1 MSEKPKLQQI
11 ATDRIKIPPVRVTA
25 IFDDDTAEVFKTS
38 LAQDGIVDPLQ
49 LIDDGKELWLWDG
62 LHRLEEAKL
71 ANQKTVP
78 AIIRK
83 GSLKDA
89 MTKNLFWNDLR
100 GRNRP
105 GDEIRAIKHLIEVE
119 GMTLQEIVQK
129 TPKKARHFEE
139 LFRIAQASPKLLHD
153 LDEDLIKLG
162 HAVELSRLPNFDL
175 QERNLALVKMY
186 QIEVKD
192 VHGHVDDV
200 LDIIHKMAEQKPPT
214 IQDTAPKVNLIP
226 CGLCEEKVTLDKIR
240 GFNVCMRCYYIAMEA
255 IKAAK
260 DKPTERELIVQ
271 RGANP

>member
-1 MSEKPKLQQI
+1 MAEKPRLQQI
-11 ATDRIKIPPVRVTA
+11 ATDRIVVPPVRVTA
-25 IFDDDTAEVFKTS
+25 VFDDDTREVFKTS

-49 LIDDGKELWLWDG
+49 LIDDGKQLWLWDG

-78 AIIRK
+78 AIVRK

-105 GDEIRAIKHLIEVE
+105 GDEIRAIKYLIDEE
-119 GMTLQEIVQK
+119 KMSLQEITQR
-129 TPKKARHFEE
+129 TPKKERHFEE
-139 LFRIAQASPKLLHD
+139 LFRIAKASPKLLHD
-153 LDEDLIKLG
+153 LDEDQIKLG
-162 HAVELSRLPNFDL
+162 HAVELSRLPTWDL

-192 VHGHVDDV
+192 VRQHVSDV
-200 LDIIHKMAEQKPPT
+200 IDIVAKQSAQKAPT
-214 IQDTAPKVNLIP
+214 IQDTAPRVDQIP
-226 CGLCEEKVTLDKIR
+226 CGLCDQKVTLDKIR
-240 GFNVCMRCYYIAMEA
+240 GFNVCMRCYYIAKEA
-255 IKAAK
+255 IDNAK
-260 DKPTERELIVQ
+260 DKPTERELVAH

>member
-25 IFDDDTAEVFKTS
+25 VFDDDAREVFKAS
-38 LAQDGIVDPLQ
+38 LEMDGIVDPLQ

-71 ANQKTVP
+71 ANQKSVP

-105 GDEIRAIKHLIEVE
+105 GDEIRALKYLIDQEK
-119 GMTLQEIVQK
+119 MTLQEIIQK

-162 HAVELSRLPNFDL
+162 HATELSRLPNFDL
-175 QERNLALVKMY
+175 QEKNLALVKIY
-186 QIEVKD
+186 QITVQD
-192 VHGHVDDV
+192 IHQHVDDV
-200 LDIIHKMAEQKPPT
+200 LDIIHKQAEQKAPT
-214 IQDTAPKVNLIP
+214 IQETAPRIDLIP
-226 CGLCEEKVTLDKIR
+226 CGFCEEKVTMDKIR
-240 GFNVCMRCYYIAMEA
+240 GFNICMRCYYIAMEA
-255 IKAAK
+255 IKTAK

-271 RGANP
+271 KGANP